1 VYCPECGHHNREAA
15 RFCIRCGAPLLEPD
29 PAGESTMSFTPVV
42 EEGDAPGLLDAAVEV
57 PTLVIRMG
65 GGREGEQFPIL
76 RERVTVGRA
85 PSSDV
90 FLDDVTVSREHALIE
105 RRPDGGMHV
114 RDLGSLNGTYVN
126 RERVE
131 DAHLDDGDELQVGKY
146 RLTYIER

>member
-1 VYCPECGHHNREAA
+1 
-15 RFCIRCGAPLLEPD
+15 
-29 PAGESTMSFTPVV
+29 MSFTPIV
-42 EEGDAPGLLDAAVEV
+42 EEGESPGLLDAAVEV
-57 PTLVIRMG
+57 PTLVIRTG

-76 RERVTVGRA
+76 RDRVSVGRA
-85 PSSDV
+85 QTSDV

-105 RRPDGGMHV
+105 RRSDGGMYV

-131 DAHLDDGDELQVGKY
+131 EARLDDGDELQVGKY